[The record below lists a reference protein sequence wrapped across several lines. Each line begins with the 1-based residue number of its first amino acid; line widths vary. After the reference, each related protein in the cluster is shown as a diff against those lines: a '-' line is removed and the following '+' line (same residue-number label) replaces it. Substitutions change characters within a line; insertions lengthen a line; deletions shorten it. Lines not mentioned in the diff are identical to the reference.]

1 MSTLANFPK
10 DCNVVIVAF
19 GGWSDAAE
27 AATDTLEILLD
38 QWNAQEIAQLEGDNF
53 YDYKESRP
61 TVSTDIDGT
70 RSIEWPKTLLFTA
83 DVKELP
89 DSRVYAVLGDEP
101 NLRWRTFCDEILEH
115 ISTDKPT
122 VVLALGAFTA
132 DVSHTRPIPVTGTT
146 SNPSLNELTGF
157 EASRYE
163 GPTGILGVLLN
174 EAENRGLATMS
185 LWAAVPHYVA
195 GSPCPKATLSM
206 LRSLEDLLDIS
217 IPMND
222 VVDDAR
228 AWQASVEDLISDDED
243 FADYVRLLEES
254 QDTAELPEATGEA
267 IAKEFERYLRRREH

>member
-1 MSTLANFPK
+1 M
-10 DCNVVIVAF
+10 AF

-27 AATDTLEILLD
+27 AATDALEILLD
-38 QWNAQEIAQLEGDNF
+38 QWNAEEIAQLEGDNF

-61 TVSTDIDGT
+61 TVTTDLDGT
-70 RSIEWPKTLLFTA
+70 RSIEWPKTLVFKA
-83 DVKELP
+83 KVPELV
-89 DSRVYAVLGDEP
+89 SSEIFAVVGDEP
-101 NLRWRTFCDEILEH
+101 NLKWRTFCNEILAYVP
-115 ISTDKPT
+115 SDKPT
-122 VVLALGAFTA
+122 VVLALGAYTA

-146 SNPSLNELTGF
+146 SNPALNEITGF
-157 EASRYE
+157 EASKYE

-174 EAENRGLATMS
+174 EAENRGLASMS

-195 GSPCPKATLSM
+195 GSPCPKATLSI

-217 IPMND
+217 IPMDD